1 MSVLELQL
9 QTPPPGPFSF
19 HDLKW
24 VVISDTQTLG
34 RKDNAVVQTYRVAR
48 ISWDRRDDFLLG
60 EGTRGTCTFY
70 SKKSE
75 RKAPDRLAEL
85 VASKTLRKDTFIEYQ
100 VRHCNHGPENHTESG
115 NVLLEKQQGQRRAK
129 RARGDGV
136 RLGCQLHFKFA
147 RYLHAP
153 NDAIVTWLGP
163 VDHCDKA
170 GSLVHGPGCDATA
183 NTRHAVLTHLSEA
196 TRDWVRGKLLLGT
209 PHHAILAEHRSKI
222 REQYSDAQAVSD
234 AAIVASLKQRPQVL
248 RDYMLNDK
256 DIDNLAKRLEK
267 LEGRS
272 NLDCQPEQIQPLRSK
287 ADMKQRDLAS
297 VRRDLLE
304 SLHRIDQFTLH
315 VPSKDQLVAHEE
327 ALASLKQVEV
337 ALASSQAHR

>member
-85 VASKTLRKDTFIEYQ
+85 VASKTLRKDTFIEY
-100 VRHCNHGPENHTESG
+100 
-115 NVLLEKQQGQRRAK
+115 QGQRRAK